1 MKIESYIKGMRQLYV
16 DPRECTEFVTL
27 CENCQGEMEEW
38 EVSEYDDTCYQC
50 AEEMQEDDWREDLK
64 AENDLNN
71 NSKLK
76 Q

>member
-1 MKIESYIKGMRQLYV
+1 
-16 DPRECTEFVTL
+16 
-27 CENCQGEMEEW
+27 EMEDW

-64 AENDLNN
+64 AENYLNN